1 MKSNDKI
8 IIRELAK
15 QYMQL
20 ATSEKQQKMFARMQ
34 ATNDLSI
41 VRPPVLIDEI
51 QWGQMNIDGE
61 LNCFCEDPR
70 ARRAESRLR
79 QSLYRAKHLK
89 ADTMFEPFFRVRMRL
104 ESTGSGLPKLDRS
117 GDIHGKNS
125 GIASHQFEDLL
136 EDESILETLHMP
148 KFTLRPDIDEENMNY
163 FTELFGDTMPVKL
176 CGHNYFTHSVWD
188 DIAHLRGIE
197 PIMIDMYD
205 RPEYLHAL
213 MQHYVDVFKA
223 EMDFAE
229 ANMPI
234 DRTVTDMHCT
244 PAVISGLSD
253 DGLKATWFRASAQAL
268 STVSPAMFEE
278 FEIRYVIPLSE
289 RFAYTYYGC
298 CEPLHDRMDIVKKIP
313 NLRKIGVSPW
323 ANVDSS
329 AEQIGKDYVLA
340 RKPNPAHVALRTDP
354 EIVRKETEE
363 TVKAAIRY
371 GCPTEFVL
379 KDISTVSNRPEN
391 LIVWANTVSE
401 VLDQY
406 YGE

>member
-1 MKSNDKI
+1 MKSNDRMI
-8 IIRELAK
+8 VRELAK
-15 QYMQL
+15 RYMEL
-20 ATSEKQQKMFARMQ
+20 ATSEKQKKMFARMQ
-34 ATNDLSI
+34 ATNDLKI

-70 ARRAESRLR
+70 ARRVESRLR
-79 QSLYRAKHLK
+79 QALYRAKYLK

-104 ESTGSGLPKLDRS
+104 ESTGSGLPRIDRS
-117 GDIHGKNS
+117 HDLRSQNS

-148 KFTLRPDIDEENMNY
+148 MFRLRPDIDEENMNY
-163 FTELFGDTMPVKL
+163 YTDLFGDAMPVRL
-176 CGHNYFTHSVWD
+176 LGHNYFTHSVWD

-197 PIMIDMYD
+197 SIMMDMYD

-213 MQHYVDVFKA
+213 VKHWVDVLQA
-223 EMDFAE
+223 EMDFVE
-229 ANMPI
+229 KNMPI

-244 PAVISGLSD
+244 PASVSGLAE

-268 STVSPAMFEE
+268 STVSPAMFDE
-278 FEIRYVIPLSE
+278 FEIQYVVPLAE

-298 CEPLHDRMDIVKKIP
+298 CEPLNDRMNVVKKIK
-313 NLRKIGVSPW
+313 NLRKVGVSPW
-323 ANVDSS
+323 ANVESC
-329 AEQIGKDYVLA
+329 AEQIGKDYVLG
-340 RKPNPAHVALRTDP
+340 RKPNPAYVALRTDP
-354 EIVRKETEE
+354 EVIRHETEE

-379 KDISTVSNRPEN
+379 KDISTISNRPEN
-391 LIVWANTVSE
+391 LIIWANTVSD

-406 YGE
+406 YEE

>member
-79 QSLYRAKHLK
+79 QALYRAKHLK

-117 GDIHGKNS
+117 GDIRGKNS

-354 EIVRKETEE
+354 EIVRKETKE

>member
-20 ATSEKQQKMFARMQ
+20 ATSEKQKKMFARMQ
-34 ATNDLSI
+34 ETNDLKL

-61 LNCFCEDPR
+61 LTCLCEDPR

-79 QSLYRAKHLK
+79 QALYRAKYLK

-104 ESTGSGLPKLDRS
+104 ESTGSGLPQLDRS
-117 GDIHGKNS
+117 GDVRGKNS

-148 KFTLRPDIDEENMNY
+148 KFKLRPDIDEENMNY
-163 FTELFGDTMPVKL
+163 YTDLFGDAMPVRL
-176 CGHNYFTHSVWD
+176 LGHNYFTHSVWD

-197 PIMIDMYD
+197 AIMMDMYD

-213 MQHYVDVFKA
+213 VRHWIAVFKA
-223 EMDFAE
+223 EMDFVE
-229 ANMPI
+229 KNMPI

-244 PAVISGLSD
+244 PACISGLAD
-253 DGLKATWFRASAQAL
+253 KGFKATWFRASAQAL
-268 STVSPAMFEE
+268 STVSPAMFDE
-278 FEIRYVIPLSE
+278 FEIQYVIPLAE

-298 CEPLHDRMDIVKKIP
+298 CEPLNDRMHIVKQIP
-313 NLRKIGVSPW
+313 NLRKVGVSPW
-323 ANVDSS
+323 ANVESC

-340 RKPNPAHVALRTDP
+340 RKPNPAYVALRTDP
-354 EIVRKETEE
+354 ETVRKETEE
-363 TVKAAIRY
+363 TVKVALKY

-391 LIVWANTVSE
+391 LIIWANTVSD

-406 YGE
+406 YEE

>member
-1 MKSNDKI
+1 
-8 IIRELAK
+8 
-15 QYMQL
+15 MQL
-20 ATSEKQQKMFARMQ
+20 ATSEKQQKTFARMQ

-79 QSLYRAKHLK
+79 QALYRAKHLK

-117 GDIHGKNS
+117 GDIRGKNS

-340 RKPNPAHVALRTDP
+340 RKPNPAHVALHTDP
-354 EIVRKETEE
+354 EIVRKETKE